1 MRLLTRLLVRHLLPL
16 AMLALLSGCASTL
29 RTEVTAYHQ
38 WPADAA
44 GQSFSFTHTPEE
56 EQDLERQ
63 FVVKQVRTQLQ
74 QLGLREAA
82 AGQAA
87 QLAVRVDYLNRG
99 RDVRVVERIL
109 VDPWYGSAWYGPGYY
124 APYWGWSGYG
134 YPFHPVWPSMPV
146 ARDVERRYTVF
157 QRELKVKISD
167 AADRRAL
174 YDVTVKSEGKE
185 GNLPTVM
192 PYLATAAFRDFPGPN
207 GEPRVIELKVK
218 R

>member
-1 MRLLTRLLVRHLLPL
+1 MRHLTRLLVRCVLPL
-16 AMLALLSGCASTL
+16 AGLALLSGCASTL

-44 GQSFSFTHTPEE
+44 SRSFSFANSAAE

-63 FVVKQVRTQLQ
+63 FVEKQVRTQLE
-74 QLGLREAA
+74 QLGLRETA
-82 AGQAA
+82 AGQPA
-87 QLAVRVDYLNRG
+87 QLSVRVDYQNRG
-99 RDVRVVERIL
+99 RDVRVVERVL

-124 APYWGWSGYG
+124 SPYWGWSGYG

-167 AADRRAL
+167 ADNRRAL
-174 YDVTVKSEGKE
+174 YDVAVRSEGKE
-185 GNLPTVM
+185 GNLAAVM
-192 PYLATAAFRDFPGPN
+192 PYLAAAAFRDFPGPN
-207 GEPRVIELKVK
+207 GEPRVIEMKVK